1 MITNRIASQKPVV
14 MTKSEPM
21 STLAMY
27 RSLAMSVYL
36 PSFLMSLCQGSVLL
50 MIPLFALHLGANPAV
65 AALVFAMRGLG
76 NMTSDVPAGF
86 ATSRLGDKTT
96 MIVGVSLMAIV
107 GLLASQCNSPFQLA
121 VAAFLFG
128 SAMAIWML
136 ARLTHIS
143 DSVHVSQRGKAI
155 ATMAGLGRFGNLVG
169 PVSSGI
175 IADQFGFEYVFIC
188 ISLISCLAL
197 LLVIFNVKQNRKGHT
212 EDSPGIVALIPHI
225 LTNHRRVFAT
235 AGVSVLCLTIL
246 RSGRSLL
253 IPLWG
258 ESLGLAATDIGFIVS
273 CAAAVDMMMFIPVGF
288 MMDNWGRK
296 YSGVSCMGILALA
309 LFLIPFSDS
318 FSTLLLAGMLAG
330 LGNGL
335 GSGIN
340 MTLAADFAPDHER
353 SEFLGVWRLCSDMG
367 SFAGPVVMGYIANT
381 FMLATAFSFAG
392 GLGLVG
398 AFIMV
403 VFVKET
409 LVKHTPGLAEKKL
422 K

>member
-1 MITNRIASQKPVV
+1 MDRFNGEAVAATGTTPVPLPT
-14 MTKSEPM
+14 M
-21 STLAMY
+21 AMY

-50 MIPLFALHLGANPAV
+50 MIPLFALHMGANPAV

-76 NMTSDVPAGF
+76 NMVCDVPAGF
-86 ATSRLGDKTT
+86 ATARIGDKTT
-96 MIVGVSLMAIV
+96 MIVGVSLMAVV
-107 GLLASQCNSPFQLA
+107 GLFASQCNSPLQLA
-121 VAAFLFG
+121 IIAFLFG
-128 SAMAIWML
+128 SAMATWML

-143 DSVHVSQRGKAI
+143 DTIHISQRGKAI
-155 ATMAGLGRFGNLVG
+155 ATMAGLGRFGNLIG
-169 PVSSGI
+169 PISSGI
-175 IADQFGFEYVFIC
+175 IADQFGFEYVFVC
-188 ISLISCLAL
+188 ISLIASIAL
-197 LLVIFNVKQNRKGHT
+197 LLVIFNVKHNRKGHS
-212 EDSPGIVALIPHI
+212 EESPGIIALIPHI
-225 LTNHRRVFAT
+225 LSNHRRVFAT

-246 RSGRSLL
+246 RAGRSLL

-258 ESLGLAATDIGFIVS
+258 ESLGLDSTDIGLIVS

-296 YSGVSCMGILALA
+296 YSAVSCMGVLALA
-309 LFLIPFSDS
+309 LFLIPLSDS

-353 SEFLGVWRLCSDMG
+353 GEFLGVWRLCSDMG

-392 GLGLVG
+392 GLGVVG
-398 AFIMV
+398 AFIML

-409 LVKHTPGLAEKKL
+409 LVKPAPPVSSE
-422 K
+422 

>member
-1 MITNRIASQKPVV
+1 
-14 MTKSEPM
+14 MTTPAPM
-21 STLAMY
+21 PTLAMY

-76 NMTSDVPAGF
+76 NMVCDVPAGF
-86 ATSRLGDKTT
+86 ATARLGDKTT
-96 MIVGVSLMAIV
+96 MLTGVLLMAIV
-107 GLLASQCNSPFQLA
+107 GLAASQCNSPLQLA
-121 VAAFLFG
+121 IAAFLFG
-128 SAMAIWML
+128 SAMATWML

-143 DSVHVSQRGKAI
+143 DTVHVSQRGKAI
-155 ATMAGLGRFGNLVG
+155 ATMAGLGRFGNLIG
-169 PVSSGI
+169 PISSGV

-188 ISLISCLAL
+188 IGLIALVALSLVTVS
-197 LLVIFNVKQNRKGHT
+197 VKQNRKGHS

-225 LTNHRRVFAT
+225 LSNHRRVFAT

-246 RSGRSLL
+246 RSGRQLL
-253 IPLWG
+253 LPLWG
-258 ESLGLAATDIGFIVS
+258 ESLGLGATDIGFIVS
-273 CAAAVDMMMFIPVGF
+273 CAAGVDMMMFIPVGF

-309 LFLIPFSDS
+309 LFIIPLSDS

-330 LGNGL
+330 LGNGF

-340 MTLAADFAPDHER
+340 MTLAADFAPAHER
-353 SEFLGVWRLCSDMG
+353 GEFLGVWRLCSDLG
-367 SFAGPVVMGYIANT
+367 SFAGPIVMGYIANT

-392 GLGLVG
+392 GLGVAG
-398 AFIMV
+398 AVIMV

-409 LVKHTPGLAEKKL
+409 LVKPQS
-422 K
+422 